1 MTLDTKD
8 GLNKFVDEN
17 LSDMINQLNDT
28 YGPILFEELKNRMKF
43 TIDEFNNEM
52 SIVFAKLK
60 KCEENR
66 QKMYLKIK
74 SADADDIGDS
84 DKEEINKKNE
94 DLSHWE
100 KKIKEI
106 ESND

>member
-8 GLNKFVDEN
+8 GLNKFIDEN
-17 LSDMINQLNDT
+17 LSDMINQLNDA
-28 YGPILFEELKNRMKF
+28 YGPILFEELKNRLKF
-43 TIDEFNNEM
+43 TIEEFNNEM
-52 SIVFAKLK
+52 SVVFAKLK
-60 KCEENR
+60 ECEENR

-74 SADADDIGDS
+74 SADVKDLGES
-84 DKEEINKKNE
+84 DKEENENKNE

>member
-8 GLNKFVDEN
+8 GLNKFIDEN

-28 YGPILFEELKNRMKF
+28 YGPILFEELKSRLKF
-43 TIDEFNNEM
+43 TIEEFNDEM
-52 SIVFAKLK
+52 SVVFSKLK
-60 KCEENR
+60 ECEENR

-74 SADADDIGDS
+74 SADADNLDNTSEENS
-84 DKEEINKKNE
+84 DKNQ